1 MKRRRRT
8 SSSALLFVVARRPT
22 ALRARSAG
30 LLLLLMLVLS
40 QRRMAVL
47 GRLMVFAIDRV
58 SIDGGAIAGQDEFGL
73 FFVIVGLRVDVT
85 VYFVLQISIASL

>member
-47 GRLMVFAIDRV
+47 GRLMVFA
-58 SIDGGAIAGQDEFGL
+58 GQDEFGL